1 MLSATV
7 MTNNASGYSHKV
19 AEYFGEVLLVGRR
32 LLLIFTIASFL
43 GYLLSNLI
51 PATWIS
57 VLFGSGKGWSVPLAA
72 TLGIPFYLNTSSSLP
87 IVRAFIDHGATP
99 GAAMAFLLVGAGTSM
114 SAILGMLTITKW
126 RVIAVVTV
134 TLWIVAIIFGFVYN
148 ALVALK
154 VF

>member
-1 MLSATV
+1 MVASISWGPLVAFMIASPLTSPNEVFYSAGLSGWPFALTYFVAAVSAGITGGFLAYHLERKGLLSQQVRFKPKAESTCCSKEGATII
-7 MTNNASGYSHKV
+7 TNNASVYSHKV

-72 TLGIPFYLNTSSSLP
+72 T
-87 IVRAFIDHGATP
+87 
-99 GAAMAFLLVGAGTSM
+99 
-114 SAILGMLTITKW
+114 
-126 RVIAVVTV
+126 
-134 TLWIVAIIFGFVYN
+134 
-148 ALVALK
+148 
-154 VF
+154 